1 MYLRGLFILSCLKVT
16 RSSRIAREG
25 LGSIEYLC
33 EDLNTIQDVSGRPT
47 RVLNLCYITGF
58 K

>member
-33 EDLNTIQDVSGRPT
+33 DNLNAIQDVSGRST
-47 RVLNLCYITGF
+47 RVLNLYYIIGF